1 MNKKITR
8 TITETTVRYKL
19 YNRVTG
25 LMEEV
30 ENTYL
35 GKLTK
40 EKAIS
45 RLAKDYKGNTNY
57 IFIDVIKLEAEEK
70 KCSMMLEDFIIN
82 GNM

>member
-1 MNKKITR
+1 MNKITR

-35 GKLTK
+35 GNLTK
-40 EKAIS
+40 EKAIT
-45 RLAKDYKGNTNY
+45 RIAKDYKNNTNY
-57 IFIDVIKLEAEEK
+57 IFIDVITAEAKERKYSMSAEK
-70 KCSMMLEDFIIN
+70 FIIN
-82 GNM
+82 ADA

>member
-1 MNKKITR
+1 MNKITR
-8 TITETTVRYKL
+8 TITETTVRYKV

-35 GKLTK
+35 GKFTK
-40 EKAIS
+40 EKIIS
-45 RLAKDYKGNTNY
+45 RLTKDYKNNTNY
-57 IFIDVIKLEAEEK
+57 IFIDVITLDTKRE